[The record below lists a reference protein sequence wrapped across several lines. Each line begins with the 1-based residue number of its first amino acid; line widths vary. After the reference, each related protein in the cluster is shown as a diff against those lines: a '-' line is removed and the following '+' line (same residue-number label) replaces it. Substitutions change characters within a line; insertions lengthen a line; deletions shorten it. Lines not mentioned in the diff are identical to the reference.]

1 MSKTVMI
8 IDDSASIRQVVALTL
23 RDSNYNVIE
32 AVDGQDA
39 LNKLSGDKIH
49 LIICDV
55 NMPNMDG
62 ITFVKN
68 IKGDPKYSNYKFTPI
83 IMLTTE
89 SEEAKKM
96 EGQAAGA
103 KAWIVKPFLP
113 EKLLVAVQ
121 KLSLP

>member
-23 RDSNYNVIE
+23 RDSGYKVIE
-32 AVDGQDA
+32 AGDGADG
-39 LNKLSGDKIH
+39 LSKLTGEKIH

-62 ITFVKN
+62 ITFVKE
-68 IKGDPKYSNYKFTPI
+68 IKGDPKYANYKFTPI

>member
-1 MSKTVMI
+1 MSKTIMI
-8 IDDSASIRQVVALTL
+8 IDDSASIRQVVGLTL
-23 RDSNYNVIE
+23 RDAGYEVIE

-39 LNKLSGDKIH
+39 LEKLTGNKVN

-62 ITFVKN
+62 ISFVKEL
-68 IKGDPKYSNYKFTPI
+68 KGEPQYSSYKFTPI

-89 SEEAKKM
+89 SEESKKL